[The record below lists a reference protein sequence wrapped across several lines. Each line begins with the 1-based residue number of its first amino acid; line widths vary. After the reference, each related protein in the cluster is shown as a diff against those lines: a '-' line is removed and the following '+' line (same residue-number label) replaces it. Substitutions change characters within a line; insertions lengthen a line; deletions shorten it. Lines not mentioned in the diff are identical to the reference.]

1 MTNQRKVGIVLGYA
15 NILTKNIVNL
25 VYTPMLLYFVGQ
37 ADYGVYQSCNSFVF
51 SLTLLSF
58 GFSQAYVRF
67 YMIKKINGTEEE
79 INRLNTVYLVLYGV
93 VSVLALVLGVAFAS
107 NAETVFSNG
116 FTDNQITTASVV
128 ISILACSIAITLFN
142 SIFDAFVLAH
152 ERFFFQQS
160 RQLAVTLA
168 MPFAAFALLCLGMG
182 VIGVAI
188 AQLVVNIA
196 LLGLNA
202 FFCLKRLRMRFDLHR
217 FDMALFKSIA
227 VFSSWLFINQI
238 CELINQNVPNILLGV
253 FSGALAVAVFAVS
266 IQIRSLFYSLSTTM
280 SNVFIP
286 LINHIVAESN
296 DNNQLTH
303 LMTKVGR
310 YQAILYIWV
319 LGGFVILGKFFI
331 DVWAG
336 PGFEE
341 AYWLVLAMTVPLFIP
356 LVQNTGIEIQRAK
369 NKHKARSVCYLFM
382 AGLNLAITILLSPY
396 ISYWAAAIGYISY
409 VILGCGVFMNWYY
422 QKRIGL
428 SMGYFWKRVLPV
440 VVIGV
445 VATGICLYGTSLLPV
460 NDCLSFFWW
469 GIVYTLLYAVLAFM
483 TILTK
488 EERCS
493 LIQKIR
499 RVAR

>member
-1 MTNQRKVGIVLGYA
+1 MPNQRRIGIILGYT

-37 ADYGVYQSCNSFVF
+37 SDYGVYQSCNSFVF

-79 INRLNTVYLVLYGV
+79 INRLNTVYLALYGAA
-93 VSVLALVLGVAFAS
+93 SVLALVLGIAFAS
-107 NAETVFSNG
+107 NAGTVFSNG
-116 FTDNQITTASVV
+116 FTEDQIVAASVV

-160 RQLAVTLA
+160 RQLAVTIA
-168 MPFAAFALLCLGMG
+168 MPFVAFALLCLGMG

-188 AQLVVNIA
+188 AQLVVSVV

-202 FFCLKRLRMRFDLHR
+202 FFCLKHLRMRFDLHC
-217 FDMALFKSIA
+217 FDIALFQSIA

-238 CELINQNVPNILLGV
+238 CELINQNVPNILLGA
-253 FSGALAVAVFAVS
+253 FSGAVAVAIFAVS
-266 IQIRSLFYSLSTTM
+266 IQIRSLFYSLSTIM

-286 LINHIVAESN
+286 LINRIVAESN

-319 LGGFVILGKFFI
+319 LGGFAILGKFFI

-336 PGFEE
+336 PGFKD
-341 AYWLVLAMTVPLFIP
+341 AYWLVLAMAVPLFIP

-369 NKHKARSVCYLFM
+369 NKHKARSICYLFM
-382 AGLNLAITILLSPY
+382 ASLNLAITILLSPY

-440 VVIGV
+440 IGVGV
-445 VATGICLYGTSLLPV
+445 VATGICLYGTSVLPV
-460 NDCLSFFWW
+460 NDWVSFFLW
-469 GIVYTLLYAVLAFM
+469 GIVYTLFYVVLAFM
-483 TILTK
+483 TILAK
-488 EERCS
+488 EERRS
-493 LIQKIR
+493 LIQRIR

>member
-1 MTNQRKVGIVLGYA
+1 MPNQRKVGIVLGYA

-128 ISILACSIAITLFN
+128 MSILACSIAITLFN

-168 MPFAAFALLCLGMG
+168 MPFAVFALLCLGMG

-253 FSGALAVAVFAVS
+253 FSGAVAVAVFAVS

-382 AGLNLAITILLSPY
+382 AGLNLVITILLSPY
-396 ISYWAAAIGYISY
+396 ISYWAAAIGYIAY

-469 GIVYTLLYAVLAFM
+469 GIVYTLLYAVLVFM

>member
-1 MTNQRKVGIVLGYA
+1 MPNQRKVGIILGYT

-25 VYTPMLLYFVGQ
+25 VYTPMLLFFVGQ

-67 YMIKKINGTEEE
+67 YMLKKAKGVEEE
-79 INRLNTVYLVLYGV
+79 ISRLNTVYLVLYSV
-93 VSVLALVLGVAFAS
+93 VSIVALVLGLAFAA
-107 NAETVFSNG
+107 NAGAVFADG
-116 FTDNQITTASVV
+116 FTDTQIATASTVM
-128 ISILACSIAITLFN
+128 SILAYSIAITLFN
-142 SIFDAFVLAH
+142 SIFDAYVLAQ

-168 MPFAAFALLCLGMG
+168 MPFVAFALLCLGMG

-196 LLGLNA
+196 LLGLNT
-202 FFCLKRLRMRFDLHR
+202 FFCLKRLRMRFDFHR
-217 FDMALFKSIA
+217 FDMALFKSIS

-238 CELINQNVPNILLGV
+238 CELINQNVPNILLGA
-253 FSGALAVAVFAVS
+253 FSGAVAVAVFAVS

-286 LINHIVAESN
+286 LINRIVAESN
-296 DNNQLTH
+296 DNTRLSH

-310 YQAILYIWV
+310 YQAILYIWI
-319 LGGFVILGKFFI
+319 LGGFAILGKFFI

-336 PGFEE
+336 PGFKDV
-341 AYWLVLAMTVPLFIP
+341 YWLVLAMAVPLFIP

-440 VVIGV
+440 IGVGV

-460 NDCLSFFWW
+460 NDWVSFFLW

-483 TILTK
+483 TILAK
-488 EERCS
+488 EERRS
-493 LIQKIR
+493 LIQRIR
-499 RVAR
+499 RVTR

>member
-1 MTNQRKVGIVLGYA
+1 MPNQRKVGIVLGYA

-128 ISILACSIAITLFN
+128 MSILACSIAITLFN

-253 FSGALAVAVFAVS
+253 FSGAVAVAVFAVS

-286 LINHIVAESN
+286 LINHIVVESN

-396 ISYWAAAIGYISY
+396 ISYWAAAIGYIAY

>member
-128 ISILACSIAITLFN
+128 MSILACSIAITLFN

-253 FSGALAVAVFAVS
+253 FSGAVAVAVFAVS

-286 LINHIVAESN
+286 LINHIVTESN

-396 ISYWAAAIGYISY
+396 ISYWAAAIGYIAY

>member
-1 MTNQRKVGIVLGYA
+1 MPNQRRIGIVLGYA

-93 VSVLALVLGVAFAS
+93 VSVLALALGVAFAS

-128 ISILACSIAITLFN
+128 MSILACSIAITLFN

-188 AQLVVNIA
+188 AQLVVNIV

-253 FSGALAVAVFAVS
+253 FSGAVAVAVFAVS

-296 DNNQLTH
+296 DNNQLIH
-303 LMTKVGR
+303 LMTKIGR

-396 ISYWAAAIGYISY
+396 ISYWAAAIGYIAY

-428 SMGYFWKRVLPV
+428 SMGYFWKRVLSV
-440 VVIGV
+440 VGIGV

-460 NDCLSFFWW
+460 NDWVSFFLW
-469 GIVYTLLYAVLAFM
+469 GIVYTLLYAVLTFM
-483 TILTK
+483 IIFAK
-488 EERCS
+488 EERSS

-499 RVAR
+499 RVAK

>member
-1 MTNQRKVGIVLGYA
+1 
-15 NILTKNIVNL
+15 
-25 VYTPMLLYFVGQ
+25 
-37 ADYGVYQSCNSFVF
+37 
-51 SLTLLSF
+51 
-58 GFSQAYVRF
+58 
-67 YMIKKINGTEEE
+67 
-79 INRLNTVYLVLYGV
+79 
-93 VSVLALVLGVAFAS
+93 
-107 NAETVFSNG
+107 
-116 FTDNQITTASVV
+116 
-128 ISILACSIAITLFN
+128 
-142 SIFDAFVLAH
+142 
-152 ERFFFQQS
+152 
-160 RQLAVTLA
+160 
-168 MPFAAFALLCLGMG
+168 MG

-202 FFCLKRLRMRFDLHR
+202 FFCLNRLRMRFDLHR

-238 CELINQNVPNILLGV
+238 CELINQNVPNILLGA
-253 FSGALAVAVFAVS
+253 FSGAIAVAVFAVS

-286 LINHIVAESN
+286 LINRIVAESN
-296 DNNQLTH
+296 DNTRLTH

-319 LGGFVILGKFFI
+319 LGGFTILGKFFI

-336 PGFEE
+336 PGFED

-369 NKHKARSVCYLFM
+369 NKHKARSVCYLVM

-409 VILGCGVFMNWYY
+409 VIIGCGVFMNWYY

-440 VVIGV
+440 VGIGV

-460 NDCLSFFWW
+460 NDWLSFFLW
-469 GIVYTLLYAVLAFM
+469 GIVYTLFYGVLAFVA
-483 TILTK
+483 ILAK
-488 EERCS
+488 EERSS

>member
-1 MTNQRKVGIVLGYA
+1 MPNQRRIGIILGYA

-25 VYTPMLLYFVGQ
+25 VYTPMLLFFVGQ

-67 YMIKKINGTEEE
+67 YMIKKINGAEEE

-128 ISILACSIAITLFN
+128 MSILACSIAITLFN

-202 FFCLKRLRMRFDLHR
+202 FFCLKRLRMRFDLHC
-217 FDMALFKSIA
+217 FDMSLFKSIA

-253 FSGALAVAVFAVS
+253 FSGAVAVAVFAVS

-286 LINHIVAESN
+286 LINYIVAESN

-396 ISYWAAAIGYISY
+396 ISYWAAAIGYIAY

>member
-67 YMIKKINGTEEE
+67 YMIKKISGTEEE

-93 VSVLALVLGVAFAS
+93 VSVLALALGVAFAS
-107 NAETVFSNG
+107 NAETVFFNG

-128 ISILACSIAITLFN
+128 MSILACSIAITLFN

-253 FSGALAVAVFAVS
+253 FSGAVAVAVFAVS

-396 ISYWAAAIGYISY
+396 ISYWAAAIGYIAY

-469 GIVYTLLYAVLAFM
+469 GIVYTMLYAVLAFM

>member
-67 YMIKKINGTEEE
+67 YMIKKINDTEEE

-128 ISILACSIAITLFN
+128 MSILACSIAITLFN

-253 FSGALAVAVFAVS
+253 FSGAVAVAVFAVS

-396 ISYWAAAIGYISY
+396 ISYWAAAIGYIAY

>member
-128 ISILACSIAITLFN
+128 MSILACSIAITLFN

-253 FSGALAVAVFAVS
+253 FSGAVAVAVFAVS

-396 ISYWAAAIGYISY
+396 ISYWAAAIGYIAY

-488 EERCS
+488 EECCS

>member
-1 MTNQRKVGIVLGYA
+1 MPNQRKVGIVLGYA

-116 FTDNQITTASVV
+116 FTDNQITTASAVM
-128 ISILACSIAITLFN
+128 SILACSIAITLFN

-217 FDMALFKSIA
+217 FDMALFKSIV

-253 FSGALAVAVFAVS
+253 FSGAVAVAVFAVS

-310 YQAILYIWV
+310 CQAILYIWV

-396 ISYWAAAIGYISY
+396 ISYWAAAIGYIAY